1 MLCACPLAI
10 GSLTILSSPL
20 SLCYVRGLASF
31 DRQVVASLME
41 RTADGP
47 ASAPFRRDELT
58 WLAFGMLGFYNYLLS
73 GLGPLMPSLR
83 KELGLS
89 YTVASL
95 HFSAFAVGMILAG
108 LAGDRVVR
116 RYGRTKV
123 FWAGAAG
130 LVAGAV
136 ALTLFHSAILTV
148 GSVLLMGGVGSL
160 VLVLIP
166 AILAD
171 RHGMNRAIAIVEAN
185 TLSAATGAMAGLLI
199 GLSERTSAGWRGALL
214 LSLAIPLFL
223 VIRLGR
229 VALPAAQSI
238 GARRHAS
245 TRLPLAYWAF
255 WLGVVLVVATEFS
268 LIFWGADFLVAAGLS
283 TGAAATT
290 VSLFLWGMVA
300 GRIAGRQIARWM
312 PAEQLLLL
320 ALAVSGG
327 GFFVYWL
334 APAAPAVV
342 LGLFVAG
349 VGVANLYPLIV
360 ALALGAAPG
369 QSNEAGARLTFA
381 SGTAILAAPLLLGT
395 LADATGIRLAY
406 GVVPIF
412 LLGALVASGL
422 GRRLSQEPAADLAP
436 R

>member
-1 MLCACPLAI
+1 
-10 GSLTILSSPL
+10 
-20 SLCYVRGLASF
+20 
-31 DRQVVASLME
+31 ME
-41 RTADGP
+41 RVVDNTQGTLF
-47 ASAPFRRDELT
+47 SRDELT

-83 KELGLS
+83 EELRLS
-89 YTVASL
+89 YTIASL

-108 LAGDRVVR
+108 LVGDRIVR
-116 RYGRTKV
+116 RYGRRKG
-123 FWAGAAG
+123 FWTGAAG

-136 ALTLFHSAILTV
+136 ALTLFHSPILTV

-160 VLVLIP
+160 VLILIP

-171 RHGMNRAIAIVEAN
+171 RHGENRAIAIVEAN

-199 GLSERTSAGWRGALL
+199 GLGERTPAGWRGALL
-214 LSLAIPLFL
+214 LSLVLPLFL
-223 VIRLGR
+223 VFRYGR
-229 VALPAAQSI
+229 VSLPAAQST
-238 GARRHAS
+238 GARRDPGR
-245 TRLPLAYWAF
+245 RLPAAYWAF
-255 WLGVVLVVATEFS
+255 WLGVVLAVGTEFS
-268 LIFWGADFLVAAGLS
+268 LIFWGADFLVAAGLTTS
-283 TGAAATT
+283 AAATT

-300 GRIAGRQIARWM
+300 GRIAGRQVARWM
-312 PAEQLLLL
+312 PAERLLLF
-320 ALAVSGG
+320 ALAVSAI
-327 GFFVYWL
+327 GFFIYWL
-334 APAAPAVV
+334 APAAPVVV

-349 VGVANLYPLIV
+349 VGVANPYPLIV

-412 LLGALVASGL
+412 LLGVFVASGL
-422 GRRLSQEPAADLAP
+422 GRHLSRESAVALVP